1 MREEARIKRLEDEEV
16 SLLEN
21 SQQTVNVVNRRSR
34 EEKLTPRSKSFKM
47 N

>member
-16 SLLEN
+16 SLFEN
-21 SQQTVNVVNRRSR
+21 SKQTVNVVNRRSL

>member
-16 SLLEN
+16 SLFEN
-21 SQQTVNVVNRRSR
+21 SQQTVNYVYHRSR
-34 EEKLTPRSKSFKM
+34 DEKLTPRSKSFKM